1 MLLILIS
8 VVFVLLII
16 FALLFVLF
24 VLKSP
29 QKQESNGLIYRIV
42 VERFFDSNG
51 DGIGDLK
58 GIKAKLQYLKD
69 LGTSIILLNPV
80 QPSSTG
86 SFGYLPTKYK
96 SINSELGT
104 EVDFRELLEAAHSDG
119 MKVVVEFNPN
129 AAAQSLEI
137 EGAREI
143 FSFTEQVPLEEVE
156 FLNLYISTKILQ
168 ISFQLSIVL
177 WYYLSYRQ
185 CNICL

>member
-16 FALLFVLF
+16 FAILVVLF
-24 VLKSP
+24 LRKSP
-29 QKQESNGLIYRIV
+29 EKPDSIGLIYRIV

-80 QPSSTG
+80 QPSSAG
-86 SFGYLPTKYK
+86 SFGYLPTEYK
-96 SINSELGT
+96 SINPELGT
-104 EVDFRELLEAAHSDG
+104 EANFKELLEAAHSKG

-129 AAAQSLEI
+129 AAAQNFTI

-143 FSFTEQVPLEEVE
+143 FSFSDKVPLDP
-156 FLNLYISTKILQ
+156 
-168 ISFQLSIVL
+168 VL
-177 WYYLSYRQ
+177 HFTF
-185 CNICL
+185 CI